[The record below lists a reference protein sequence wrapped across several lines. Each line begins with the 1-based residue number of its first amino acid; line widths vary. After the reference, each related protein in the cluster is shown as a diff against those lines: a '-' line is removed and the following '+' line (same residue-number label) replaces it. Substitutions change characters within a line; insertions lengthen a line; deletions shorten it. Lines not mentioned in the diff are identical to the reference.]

1 MVRLKSV
8 GVLSVAKLAAVMYG
22 GLALLFVPV
31 LVIVAAVMS
40 AMPHEAGQ
48 PPAIVFVIF
57 ALIAPFLYA
66 AMGFIFGA
74 LGALIYNLAAGW
86 IGGIEMQFES
96 VMTVVPVQP
105 VQPVAPTTLPPTSPP
120 LPQA

>member
-8 GVLSVAKLAAVMYG
+8 GVLSVAKLAALMYG
-22 GLALLFVPV
+22 GIALLFVPV

-40 AMPHEAGQ
+40 AMPHQQGQ
-48 PPAIVFVIF
+48 PPAIVFVVF
-57 ALIAPFLYA
+57 ALIAPFFYA
-66 AMGFIFGA
+66 AMGFVLGA
-74 LGALIYNLAAGW
+74 LSALIYNLAAGW
-86 IGGIEMQFES
+86 LGGIEMHFES
-96 VMTVVPVQP
+96 VMPVAPVQP